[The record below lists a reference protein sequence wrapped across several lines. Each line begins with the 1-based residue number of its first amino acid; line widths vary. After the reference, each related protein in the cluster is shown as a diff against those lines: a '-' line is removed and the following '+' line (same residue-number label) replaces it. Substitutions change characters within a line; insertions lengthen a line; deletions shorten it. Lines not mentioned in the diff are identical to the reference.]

1 MTQHPKEALNDAL
14 KEAMKAKDNAR
25 RDALRL
31 LTSAL
36 KQAEIDTQKEL
47 TPDAAMDV
55 LQREAKKRRENIA
68 EYDKL
73 GRAEQVQAE
82 QYELSVIEEFLPRQ
96 LTHDEIVAIV
106 KEVIASTGVTS
117 AKEMGKLMGALQPRV
132 KGVADGKVVSEIVKS
147 LLS

>member
-31 LTSAL
+31 LTSAI
-36 KQAEIDTQKEL
+36 KQAEVDSQKEL
-47 TPDAAMDV
+47 TADAAMDV

-68 EYDKL
+68 EYEKL
-73 GRAEQVQAE
+73 GRAEQVQSE